1 MACLAVK
8 RAEQSDWRLG
18 VMKQELI
25 GGLVLGLIGLGLL
38 LIPPVKLWSVTEKWK
53 TQGGEGP
60 TKEYTML
67 IRVLG
72 SVFAIAGCA
81 LAVSGF

>member
-1 MACLAVK
+1 
-8 RAEQSDWRLG
+8 
-18 VMKQELI
+18 MKQEMI
-25 GGLVLGLIGLGLL
+25 GGLVLGLIGLSLL
-38 LIPPVKLWSVTEKWK
+38 FASPFRLWTLTEKWK

-72 SVFAIAGCA
+72 TVFAIAGGA
-81 LAVSGF
+81 LVVSGF

>member
-1 MACLAVK
+1 
-8 RAEQSDWRLG
+8 
-18 VMKQELI
+18 MKQEWI
-25 GGLVLGLIGLGLL
+25 GGLVLGLIGLGFVFV
-38 LIPPVKLWSVTEKWK
+38 PPVTLWTLTEKWK

-60 TKEYTML
+60 TKQYAVL

-72 SVFAIAGCA
+72 AVFAVVGCA